1 MTSQRFPRIVK
12 EGGFDKR
19 LAATLLFG
27 GEGFLEGLSH
37 MATEAVTVS
46 RNIRERNTGYKTF
59 TRSSYLRR
67 FRYFI
72 EHSNWDEVILSHEE
86 WIDKMC
92 IVIIIAASVYL
103 IPIALAMLFLR

>member
-19 LAATLLFG
+19 LAATPLF
-27 GEGFLEGLSH
+27 EGWFLKDCH
-37 MATEAVTVS
+37 MTTEVVTFS
-46 RNIRERNTGYKTF
+46 KDIREHNTGYKTF

-72 EHSNWDEVILSHEE
+72 EHSNWDEVILAHEE

-92 IVIIIAASVYL
+92 IVIIIAASLYL
-103 IPIALAMLFLR
+103 IPIVLAMLFLR